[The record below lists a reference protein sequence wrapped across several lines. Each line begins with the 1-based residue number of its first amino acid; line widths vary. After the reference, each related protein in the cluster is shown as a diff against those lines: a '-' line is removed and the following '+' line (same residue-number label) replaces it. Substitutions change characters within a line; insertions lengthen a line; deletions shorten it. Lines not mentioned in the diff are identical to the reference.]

1 MQSLDTQVIRQCLA
15 LAMENKMTFGETVMN
30 LKAIG
35 VERYDVDLVGRT
47 ATYYS
52 TAGEVYSLRR
62 GPEHSAIIAEDFSD
76 AGVAQAVQEIKIKH
90 IDYPEF
96 LQRIMNA
103 GTVSYSV
110 YLTGGRAIYFGR
122 RGDYHV
128 EEFPR

>member
-1 MQSLDTQVIRQCLA
+1 MQSLETHVIYQCLA
-15 LAMENKMTFGETVMN
+15 LAMENKMTFGETVMK
-30 LKAIG
+30 LRAIG
-35 VERYDVDLVGRT
+35 VERYNVDLVGGT

-62 GPEHSAIIAEDFSD
+62 GSEYSAIIAEDFSG
-76 AGVAQAVQEIKIKH
+76 AAVAHAVQAIKIKQ

-128 EEFPR
+128 EEFPQ